1 MTYLLLISTF
11 LKYATACKK
20 SKSSKNLM
28 HSINNYTIKS
38 VKVIKAI
45 KETLILN
52 FTTTI
57 KKIIH
62 MNNALFTKY

>member
-1 MTYLLLISTF
+1 
-11 LKYATACKK
+11 
-20 SKSSKNLM
+20 M

-57 KKIIH
+57 KKIMH